1 MILKQDEN
9 ILISHRKTIV
19 SWIGT
24 MLPGYSPVTQ
34 ALLGTLFTWGL
45 TAAGAALVFIFSSRQ
60 KRILDGSLGFA
71 AGVMLAASYWSLLAP
86 AIDMAEDSGKY
97 GSFAFVPVAVGFAL
111 GAAFVY
117 LADLMMPALGV
128 GVDPH
133 TALALSPD
141 SKLAKEEDLL
151 FPASDEMTIRIDKIE
166 NGGDVYQR
174 RKGPHVDAG
183 SSDSEGQEVGSRQQE
198 GAGQTGSRWRR
209 IILLIVAITI
219 HNIPEGLAVG
229 VGFGAIGKT
238 SSATF
243 ESARN
248 LAIGIGIQNFPEGL
262 AVSLPL
268 RGAGMS
274 TWKAF
279 WYGQLSGMVE
289 PIAGL
294 LGAVAVVLAEPLLPY
309 ALAFAAGA
317 MVYVVVDDIIPEA
330 QLSGNGKLASWTSIL
345 GFVVMMSLD
354 VGLG

>member
-1 MILKQDEN
+1 
-9 ILISHRKTIV
+9 
-19 SWIGT
+19 
-24 MLPGYSPVTQ
+24 MLEGYSPMIQ

-45 TAAGAALVFIFSSRQ
+45 TAAGAALVFVFSSRQ

-86 AIDMAEDSGKY
+86 AIEMAEDSGKY
-97 GSFAFVPVAVGFAL
+97 GSFAFMPVAGGFTL

-117 LADLMMPALGV
+117 FADLAMPLL

-133 TALALSPD
+133 VALPPE
-141 SKLAKEEDLL
+141 SKLVKEKPEKPTFQHWD
-151 FPASDEMTIRIDKIE
+151 SDDMTIRIDKIE
-166 NGGDVYQR
+166 NGEVYQR
-174 RKGPHVDAG
+174 KRGPN
-183 SSDSEGQEVGSRQQE
+183 VGNPDDGETESKPPE
-198 GAGQTGSRWRR
+198 LVGQTGSSWRR
-209 IILLIVAITI
+209 IVLLILAITI

-268 RGAGMS
+268 RGSGVS
-274 TWKAF
+274 TWTAF

-294 LGAVAVVLAEPLLPY
+294 LGAVAVVMAEPLLPY

-330 QLSGNGKLASWTSIL
+330 QVSGNGKLASFTSIL

>member
-1 MILKQDEN
+1 
-9 ILISHRKTIV
+9 
-19 SWIGT
+19 
-24 MLPGYSPVTQ
+24 MLEGYSPVTQ
-34 ALLGTLFTWGL
+34 ALLGTLFTWAL
-45 TAAGAALVFIFSSRQ
+45 TAAGAALVFVFSSRQ

-97 GSFAFVPVAVGFAL
+97 GQFAFVPVAVGFTL

-117 LADLMMPALGV
+117 FADLAMPLLGV
-128 GVDPH
+128 ASDPH

-141 SKLAKEEDLL
+141 SKLNKDSDFQLTEEM
-151 FPASDEMTIRIDKIE
+151 SIRIDKLE
-166 NGGDVYQR
+166 NGDVHQR
-174 RKGPHVDAG
+174 KRGSHSSSGEGQETGSKQQEAATRAG
-183 SSDSEGQEVGSRQQE
+183 SS
-198 GAGQTGSRWRR
+198 WRR
-209 IILLIVAITI
+209 ILLLILAITI

-238 SSATF
+238 STATF

-268 RGAGMS
+268 RGSGVS

-289 PIAGL
+289 PVAGL

-330 QLSGNGKLASWTSIL
+330 QVSGNGKLASWTSIL